1 MSFKKTLFA
10 SLAVFAGASV
20 KEKTED
26 GNGLMFAELDM
37 NKDGF
42 LSLSEYSGITDEQ
55 EHDMEPEELGE
66 MKKDAKQN
74 FDKLDRDKDGKLTQE
89 EMAKEV
95 VEPPAPP
102 MDEPPAEQT
111 DERPAPEE
119 SQESFAPEESHVAA
133 VEEVADAYGTEQD
146 SDEISSDQLATELM
160 DERDG
165 DQDGQLSFEEFLG
178 GMDDVEEDEQ
188 VQFKQ
193 DIQVDFKKADKNSD
207 GKVSMDELKA
217 FLEAGPYD
225 EEPKHKA

>member
-26 GNGLMFAELDM
+26 GNGLMFAELDL

-42 LSLSEYSGITDEQ
+42 LSLSEYSGMSDEQ
-55 EHDMEPEELGE
+55 EHDMEPEQLAE
-66 MKKDAKQN
+66 MKKDVKDS
-74 FDKLDRDKDGKLTQE
+74 FDELDGNKDGKLSQE

-95 VEPPAPP
+95 AEPPLPP

-111 DERPAPEE
+111 DERPASEASRE
-119 SQESFAPEESHVAA
+119 SPAPEESHVAA
-133 VEEVADAYGTEQD
+133 MEEVADAYSADQD
-146 SDEISSDQLATELM
+146 SAEMSSDQIAKKIM
-160 DERDG
+160 GERD
-165 DQDGQLSFEEFLG
+165 DDKDGQLTFEEFLG
-178 GMDDVEEDEQ
+178 SMDGTEEAEQ
-188 VQFKQ
+188 SKQ